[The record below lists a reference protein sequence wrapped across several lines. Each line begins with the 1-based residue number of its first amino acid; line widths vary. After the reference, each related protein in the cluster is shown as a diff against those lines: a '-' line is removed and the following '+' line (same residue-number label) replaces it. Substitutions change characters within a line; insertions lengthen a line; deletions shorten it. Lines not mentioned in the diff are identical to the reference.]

1 MTRVLKI
8 GTRASPL
15 AQAQAKHV
23 QALLK
28 THGQESELV
37 LITTSG
43 DRIQD
48 RPLSEVGGKALFTKE
63 IERALLEGEADIA
76 VHSLKDVETV
86 RPKGIVLA
94 SILTRHDPRDALI
107 TREDYTLETLP
118 EGATLGTA
126 SARRAAQL
134 KELRDDLNIVM
145 LRGNVGTRLQKLQ
158 DGNVDATF
166 LALAGLER
174 LGIQPSHLQPLEPEH
189 MVPSAGQGAL
199 GLECLEKD
207 SDLVALLQ
215 SLEDPKSR
223 QCVELERLFL
233 HLIEGDC
240 HTPVG
245 IYIKPQEGAD
255 LLETW
260 IFVGNAAQDASL
272 RFYEVSSYEM
282 MRTQILNWA
291 KDVKAWLKKHPSMC

>member
-48 RPLSEVGGKALFTKE
+48 RRLSEVGGKALFTKE
-63 IERALLEGEADIA
+63 IERALLDGEADLA
-76 VHSLKDVETV
+76 VHSMKDVETA
-86 RPKGIVLA
+86 RPQGIILA
-94 SILTRHDPRDALI
+94 SILDRHDPRDAFI
-107 TREDYTLETLP
+107 ARENYTLETLP
-118 EGATLGTA
+118 EGSTIGTA

-134 KELRDDLNIVM
+134 KELRDDFNIVM

-158 DGNVDATF
+158 EGVVDATF
-166 LALAGLER
+166 LAIAGLDR
-174 LGIQPSHLQPLEPEH
+174 LGITPAYLQLLEPDH

-199 GLECLEKD
+199 GLECLGAD
-207 SDLVALLQ
+207 GDLVALLQ
-215 SLEDPKSR
+215 SLEDLKSR

-233 HLIEGDC
+233 HRIEGDC

-245 IYIKPQEGAD
+245 IYVKPQTD
-255 LLETW
+255 STLFETR
-260 IFVGNAAQDASL
+260 IYVGNATQDASL
-272 RFYEVSSYEM
+272 HFYEVAPYDE
-282 MRTQILNWA
+282 TKKQILSLA
-291 KDVKAWLKKHPSMC
+291 KETKAWLKKKPSTC

>member
-48 RPLSEVGGKALFTKE
+48 RYLSEVGGKALFTKE
-63 IERALLEGEADIA
+63 IERALLEGEADLA
-76 VHSLKDVETV
+76 VHSIKDVETV
-86 RPKGIVLA
+86 RPKGIILA
-94 SILTRHDPRDALI
+94 SILARHDPRDALI
-107 TREDYTLETLP
+107 TREDYTLKTLP

-158 DGNVDATF
+158 DGDVDATF

-174 LGIQPSHLQPLEPEH
+174 LGIQPSHLQPLAPEH

-199 GLECLEKD
+199 GLECLEND
-207 SDLVALLQ
+207 PDLVALLQ

-233 HLIEGDC
+233 HLVGGDC

-245 IYIKPQEGAD
+245 IYVKPQEGAD

-272 RFYEVSSYEM
+272 RFYEASPYEM

-291 KDVKAWLKKHPSMC
+291 KDVKAWLKKYPSMC

>member
-48 RPLSEVGGKALFTKE
+48 RYLSEVGGKALFTKE
-63 IERALLEGEADIA
+63 IERALLEGEADLA
-76 VHSLKDVETV
+76 VHSIKDVETV
-86 RPKGIVLA
+86 RPKGIILA
-94 SILTRHDPRDALI
+94 SILARHDPRDALI
-107 TREDYTLETLP
+107 TREDYTLKTLP

-158 DGNVDATF
+158 DGDVDATF

-174 LGIQPSHLQPLEPEH
+174 LGIQPSHLQPLAPEH

-199 GLECLEKD
+199 GLECLEND
-207 SDLVALLQ
+207 PDLVALLQ

-233 HLIEGDC
+233 HLVGGDC

-245 IYIKPQEGAD
+245 IYVKPQEGAD

-260 IFVGNAAQDASL
+260 IFVGNAARMPPFA
-272 RFYEVSSYEM
+272 F
-282 MRTQILNWA
+282 MRRPLT
-291 KDVKAWLKKHPSMC
+291 K